1 MRRVYPLLRARL
13 HGRRD
18 PLTIV
23 TMSLEGEVLKGHLDM
38 LVLAVI
44 RGGASHGYAIIEQ
57 LRELSGGVFD
67 LPEGTIYPV
76 LHRLEE
82 RKLLSSRWVE
92 EGRRRR
98 RYTVTA
104 AGRRAL
110 GEQRQNWSVFT
121 RAVSAILAHSP

>member
-1 MRRVYPLLRARL
+1 
-13 HGRRD
+13 
-18 PLTIV
+18 
-23 TMSLEGEVLKGHLDM
+23 MSLEGEVLKGHLDM

-44 RGGASHGYAIIEQ
+44 RSGASHGYAIIEQ

-76 LHRLEE
+76 LHRLEDRE
-82 RKLLSSRWVE
+82 LLSSRWVE

-98 RYTVTA
+98 RYLLTA

-110 GEQRQNWSVFT
+110 GEKRQDWTVFT
-121 RAVSAILAHSP
+121 RAVSAILASSP